1 MYGLNKFWVVLTG
14 TVCLLIYFIPYFLWG
29 EGASIRIF
37 DNLDGE
43 VLYKILASRKAYWLN
58 YQTVIP
64 EIMNGLPRFCITSG
78 LNYTTLLFAL
88 FPPFIAY
95 LVNDFTV
102 RLIGFVGM
110 YAVLSKHVIH
120 GGGGGRKIKCHC
132 FID

>member
-1 MYGLNKFWVVLTG
+1 MCNLNKFRVILTG
-14 TVCLLIYFIPYFLWG
+14 IVCLLIYFIPYFLLG
-29 EGASIRIF
+29 EGASIRVF

-43 VLYKILASRKAYWLN
+43 ILYKILASRKACWLN

-64 EIMNGLPRFCITSG
+64 EIMNGLPCFCITSG
-78 LNYTTLLFAL
+78 LNYTSLIFAL

-110 YAVLSKHVIH
+110 YSILSKHITH
-120 GGGGGRKIKCHC
+120 DCGKK
-132 FID
+132 